1 MKPEEY
7 AYLQSNKSM
16 IDNIEKKLS
25 GENRIVRDA
34 ISSVYNKIAKLIT
47 KALFTLGLDSCAY
60 IIHKFPKNI
69 RESVYELIK
78 KEVQHYED
86 IQKLVD
92 HSDLE
97 IKGGAE
103 ESGKEFDK
111 NAAEESGKEF
121 DKKAAEESG
130 KDFDKK
136 AAEQRDKIISIVKV
150 EFDKINKDQW
160 KEVTTY
166 FGSNN
171 NWDFSV
177 KLIRIGLAI
186 LLARFIQ
193 TTGIIENKYLAHVGA
208 HGSLDL
214 TLWIGKGLYFW
225 NSNTNPSL
233 PNKSSS
239 PNVNASSQGPLE
251 FLSQGPLNY
260 FSNVMSNKSHV
271 HEETREE
278 RKKREKREKAEKK
291 YEEKLKSE
299 KKGGSMTQKR
309 YKTTRMY
316 KNHKTNKNRL
326 HK

>member
-7 AYLQSNKSM
+7 AYLQSNKNM
-16 IDNIEKKLS
+16 IDNIEAKLS
-25 GENRIVRDA
+25 GENRIVRHA

-47 KALFTLGLDSCAY
+47 NALFTLGINSCAY
-60 IIHKFPKNI
+60 IIHQFPKNI

-78 KEVQHYED
+78 KQVQQYD
-86 IQKLVD
+86 D
-92 HSDLE
+92 SSDLE
-97 IKGGAE
+97 IKDRSDLEIMGGFG
-103 ESGKEFDK
+103 ESGH
-111 NAAEESGKEF
+111 
-121 DKKAAEESG
+121 
-130 KDFDKK
+130 
-136 AAEQRDKIISIVKV
+136 EQRDIIISIVKV
-150 EFDKINKDQW
+150 ELDKINKDQW

-291 YEEKLKSE
+291 YEEKLKEREYIKDKVREKLKSE